1 MSGKKI
7 QIYKKDKWN
16 MINVEV
22 RGREIEVVEI
32 SDQWGEDSHIFNS
45 RSELRHWVDDR
56 FASDRFNGSEEERIA
71 IIEEFYKV

>member
-1 MSGKKI
+1 
-7 QIYKKDKWN
+7 

-32 SDQWGEDSHIFNS
+32 SDQWGEDSRVFNS
-45 RSELRHWVDDR
+45 RSELRHWVDER
-56 FASDRFNGSEEERIA
+56 FAADRFNGTEEERLA